1 MISSFFSIG
10 GHVLICRLFL
20 QLKILICRLYGTL
33 NGHSIAYGSMESL
46 RCVAQWTL
54 YDVQLNGVFTVY
66 STMNTL

>member
-1 MISSFFSIG
+1 MFLFADFSCN
-10 GHVLICRLFL
+10 LRFLFADF
-20 QLKILICRLYGTL
+20 YGTL

-66 STMNTL
+66 STMNTLQLTAQ